1 MYKQWHTS
9 VSATLKVCTSA
20 TAHTQNVSVHAK
32 TNNMVGIKL
41 SVFGIVLFGI
51 GYLSYPE
58 HVKKGVGYF
67 AYLLSGFVIFL
78 LSFIPFIL
86 LILGIELAFKG
97 LFVKSTDVTE
107 IAVFYRLIPDYWFPN
122 VNGAVTQLEIK
133 HLILLLLFVLSNA
146 MIIIILY
153 KIRKNIIK
161 VVLNKFVIGKI
172 ENVLV
177 AGRMHKFKLGK
188 DETGQAFRMFER
200 YHKIDDK
207 WNEIRTVSIIEFDRI
222 LEDFENE
229 EEFRIKYHESIVPD
243 PQAVVKS
250 VNVSLIQKK
259 GKIIV
264 NVIDEEMI
272 SLSASNLFYYGY
284 CELKGIQKNSEL
296 TIESTLSSKPLKKL
310 IQDELVKDWKIPLG
324 FYELEKDII
333 SLKGAHIGN
342 DWEIINQRDENF
354 NDISKRLKDSKESF
368 GVYPILEDDDVF
380 IYAKITTYRC
390 LEIRLLWNNVNITKK
405 ILQDE

>member
-1 MYKQWHTS
+1 
-9 VSATLKVCTSA
+9 
-20 TAHTQNVSVHAK
+20 
-32 TNNMVGIKL
+32 
-41 SVFGIVLFGI
+41 
-51 GYLSYPE
+51 
-58 HVKKGVGYF
+58 
-67 AYLLSGFVIFL
+67 
-78 LSFIPFIL
+78 
-86 LILGIELAFKG
+86 
-97 LFVKSTDVTE
+97 
-107 IAVFYRLIPDYWFPN
+107 
-122 VNGAVTQLEIK
+122 
-133 HLILLLLFVLSNA
+133 
-146 MIIIILY
+146 
-153 KIRKNIIK
+153 
-161 VVLNKFVIGKI
+161 
-172 ENVLV
+172 
-177 AGRMHKFKLGK
+177 
-188 DETGQAFRMFER
+188 
-200 YHKIDDK
+200 
-207 WNEIRTVSIIEFDRI
+207 
-222 LEDFENE
+222 
-229 EEFRIKYHESIVPD
+229 
-243 PQAVVKS
+243 
-250 VNVSLIQKK
+250 
-259 GKIIV
+259 
-264 NVIDEEMI
+264 MI